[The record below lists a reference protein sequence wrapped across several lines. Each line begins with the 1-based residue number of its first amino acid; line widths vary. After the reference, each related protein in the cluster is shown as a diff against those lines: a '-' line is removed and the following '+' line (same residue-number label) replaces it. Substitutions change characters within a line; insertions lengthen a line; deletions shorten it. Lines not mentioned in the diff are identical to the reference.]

1 MPAETPKRFKVGD
14 ILTWLPAYDP
24 RVNGYKYG
32 GVYQKGKG
40 EITKYKDFHHSY
52 NCWNIDVRHP
62 SGSVYRM
69 IESEFEEYYS
79 TDITIKPGDK
89 IKILID
95 YPANSPLKTGA
106 ICTVRC
112 CYSDKSVTIEEGGW
126 SISKSMYSLFASVED
141 VIYDPGTF
149 KPTKSPIKPGDTIR
163 ILKDNA
169 NMSPLKKGHLQTVKS
184 LIDDHTLTTTHGWQ
198 LDVSNCEKVEKSDID
213 TTPVRVTES
222 DITCPIKI
230 GEVVMFLVDNPWGSS
245 LRKGDKA
252 MVDVIDHYRKQVFLN
267 TGGKFRGWVP
277 ICDLHTVYKSVD
289 RPIAEVPTDK
299 VIIPE
304 KPKKLHPTP
313 ILFKTEE
320 EPSFKIQVKHHK
332 PIVVRGIGS

>member
-1 MPAETPKRFKVGD
+1 MPPETPKRFKVGD
-14 ILTWLPAYDP
+14 ILTWLPAEDP

-32 GVYQKGKG
+32 GIYQKGRG
-40 EITKYKDFHHSY
+40 EILNYKDFHHSY

-62 SGSVYRM
+62 GGGVYAM

-79 TDITIKPGDK
+79 SAAVKPGDK
-89 IKILID
+89 
-95 YPANSPLKTGA
+95 
-106 ICTVRC
+106 
-112 CYSDKSVTIEEGGW
+112 
-126 SISKSMYSLFASVED
+126 
-141 VIYDPGTF
+141 YDPHTYE
-149 KPTKSPIKPGDTIR
+149 KKSQIKPGDTIR
-163 ILKDNA
+163 ILVDNA
-169 NMSPLKKGHLQTVKS
+169 SGSPLKKGDQQTVKFIGDYN
-184 LIDDHTLTTTHGWQ
+184 LITTYRWH
-198 LDVSNCEKVEKSDID
+198 LNISECEKVEKCEID
-213 TTPVRVTES
+213 TTPARVTES
-222 DITCPIKI
+222 DITSCPIKI
-230 GEVVMFLVDNPWGSS
+230 GEIVVFLVDNPWGSS

-277 ICDLHTVYKSVD
+277 ICDLHTVYKSVNH
-289 RPIAEVPTDK
+289 PIMDVPPDQ

-332 PIVVRGIGS
+332 PVVVKGIGS